1 MRVAAKKYSEKSLDA
16 RVSIPV
22 ALSTL
27 LCFLFCGYSSFSRA
41 ADELPKEW
49 LAPQP
54 PVRLLGNTYYVGT
67 KGLSSI
73 LIASDEGH
81 VLIDGGLVESAP
93 LIADNIRKLGFKLED
108 VKTIVFSH
116 AHYDHVGGIAELQ
129 SLTGADVVASRWA
142 AQALR
147 RGRGGEDDPQF
158 ALGEAFPAVEQ
169 VTAIRDGETL
179 QVGLVAIT
187 GHATPGHTPG
197 GMSWSWYSCEKL
209 RCAYFVYAD
218 SLTAV
223 SADGFRFTDSTR
235 YPRAVRDFQW
245 SFYIVRNL
253 RCDILLTPHPDASNL
268 WGRIAQ
274 REAGRQDALMDS
286 NACRAYSNN
295 ARKAFDARLA
305 KEREIKGE

>member
-1 MRVAAKKYSEKSLDA
+1 MATRKVADNTRSRSQRSVVRSVLF
-16 RVSIPV
+16 SF
-22 ALSTL
+22 L
-27 LCFLFCGYSSFSRA
+27 LCGLFTSAHA
-41 ADELPKEW
+41 ADIPKEW
-49 LAPQP
+49 LTPQT

-67 KGLSSI
+67 QGLSSI

-81 VLIDGGLVESAP
+81 VLIDGGVVESAP
-93 LIADNIRKLGFKLED
+93 LIAENIRKLGFKLED

-116 AHYDHVGGIAELQ
+116 AHYDHVGGVAELQ
-129 SLTGADVVASRWA
+129 SLTGADVVASKWA

-169 VTAIRDGETL
+169 VSTIRDGETL
-179 QVGLVAIT
+179 QVGLIAIT

-223 SADGFRFTDSTR
+223 SADGFRFSDSTR
-235 YPRAVRDFQW
+235 YRRAVRDFQW

-274 REAGRQDALMDS
+274 RESGKQDALMDS
-286 NACRAYSNN
+286 SACRAYSNR
-295 ARKAFDARLA
+295 AREAFDARLA